1 MERREGTNAMQG
13 SGHTETP
20 PDLFKFV
27 HLGPLPLLPG
37 GWLAFDR
44 KPFFFPFGVLTMKR
58 LDTALGGSFLL
69 SPAVVVVIAA
79 VSRILQNHFGC
90 FFQ

>member
-1 MERREGTNAMQG
+1 MDIYYRAIGF
-13 SGHTETP
+13 
-20 PDLFKFV
+20 LF
-27 HLGPLPLLPG
+27 
-37 GWLAFDR
+37 R
-44 KPFFFPFGVLTMKR
+44 TLTMKR

-79 VSRILQNHFGC
+79 VCRILQNHFGC